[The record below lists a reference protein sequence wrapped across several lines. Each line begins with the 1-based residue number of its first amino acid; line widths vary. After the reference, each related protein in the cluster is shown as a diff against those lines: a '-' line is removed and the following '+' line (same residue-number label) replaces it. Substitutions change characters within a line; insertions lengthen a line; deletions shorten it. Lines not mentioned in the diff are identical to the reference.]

1 MDLCFEDCIDDERVF
16 AYILREDLRFLI
28 IIGEKCCSL
37 FTSEQ
42 IDFDLFS

>member
-1 MDLCFEDCIDDERVF
+1 MDLCFEDCIDDERVLVKV
-16 AYILREDLRFLI
+16 LREVFEVFDNHW
-28 IIGEKCCSL
+28 GEVP